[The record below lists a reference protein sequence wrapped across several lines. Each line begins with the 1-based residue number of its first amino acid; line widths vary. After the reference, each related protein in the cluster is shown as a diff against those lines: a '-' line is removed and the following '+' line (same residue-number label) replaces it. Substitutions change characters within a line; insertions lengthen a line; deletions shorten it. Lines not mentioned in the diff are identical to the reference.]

1 MDPAAAAIIGV
12 QVALLAVIGIYTGW
26 TVSKNAP
33 VGEYNSKFWWNVAR
47 TVVVFLPM
55 ALAWFGL
62 FCGMFLQAI
71 DLVLPVVVGVAAVGL
86 NFAIDFGVSSGSFGV
101 LWSYIAYP
109 LFWIGR
115 KFGMVQ
121 QVTV

>member
-12 QVALLAVIGIYTGW
+12 QVALLAGLGIYAGW

-71 DLVLPVVVGVAAVGL
+71 DLVLPVIVGVAAVGL

-101 LWSYIAYP
+101 LWSYLIYP
-109 LFWIGR
+109 FIWLLRRVGLL
-115 KFGMVQ
+115 K

>member
-12 QVALLAVIGIYTGW
+12 QVALLAGLGLYGGVMYFKKVG
-26 TVSKNAP
+26 
-33 VGEYNSKFWWNVAR
+33 VGEYNSKLWWNVAR

-71 DLVLPVVVGVAAVGL
+71 DLILPVIVGVAAVGL
-86 NFAIDFGVSSGSFGV
+86 NFAIDFGVSSGSFAV
-101 LWSYIAYP
+101 LWSYLIYP
-109 LFWIGR
+109 LVWLLRRVGLM
-115 KFGMVQ
+115 K
-121 QVTV
+121 QVTA

>member
-26 TVSKNAP
+26 TASKNAP
-33 VGEYNSKFWWNVAR
+33 AGEYNSKFWWNVAR
-47 TVVVFLPM
+47 TVVIFLPM

-71 DLVLPVVVGVAAVGL
+71 DLVIPVVVGVAAIGL

-101 LWSYIAYP
+101 LWSYLIYP
-109 LFWIGR
+109 LYWLLRRVGLM
-115 KFGMVQ
+115 K

>member
-33 VGEYNSKFWWNVAR
+33 AGEYNSKFWWNVAR

-71 DLVLPVVVGVAAVGL
+71 DLVLPVIVGVAAIGL

-101 LWSYIAYP
+101 LWSYLVFP
-109 LFWIGR
+109 FVWLLRRVGLM
-115 KFGMVQ
+115 K
-121 QVTV
+121 